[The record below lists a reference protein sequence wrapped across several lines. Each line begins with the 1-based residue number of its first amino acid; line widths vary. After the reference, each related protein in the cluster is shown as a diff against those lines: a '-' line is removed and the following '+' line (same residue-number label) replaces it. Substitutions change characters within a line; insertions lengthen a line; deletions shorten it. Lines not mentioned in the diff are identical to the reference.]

1 MKTQRF
7 TFARPGAITCL
18 IVLTNCAMALAQ
30 NDKYA
35 CTEPP
40 AVTSTPRVFSG
51 EVHGMCG
58 SGTAEAIILPPSID

>member
-18 IVLTNCAMALAQ
+18 ILLTSCAMALAQ

-40 AVTSTPRVFSG
+40 AVTSTPQVLSG
-51 EVHGMCG
+51 EAQGMWG
-58 SGTAEAIILPPSID
+58 SGAAEAILLPPSID